1 MNLAELLDGII
12 TIPLEQQYQ
21 DIQVKGITLDSREI
35 ETGFVFF
42 ALSGSVEHGLKYTQQ
57 VIDSGANAIIYELYG
72 GESYE
77 LDDRVIP
84 HLAIKNL
91 GIKLT
96 QLAKRFYQQPS
107 KKIDVIGIT
116 GTNGKTTCSQ
126 FLLQLLP
133 HCGVIGT
140 LGWGD
145 KERLHKTQNTTP
157 DVLTV
162 QRLLAEFVNKN
173 KESVVMEVSSHGLQQ
188 GRLDAVDFDV
198 AVFTNLSRD
207 HLDYHGSMEDYLQAK
222 LLLFKYSGLKYIVV
236 NTDDKYSRQILETVN
251 KKVKCWAFSRAGK
264 KLATAENV
272 TAENIEYGLGGI
284 KCVVCW
290 GAKKAPLQTSI
301 MGDFNLENILAVIAV
316 LLAQGYSLN
325 DTVSKANTLQPING
339 RMERFGGSGQPSVV
353 VDFAHTPDAL
363 EKVLQS
369 VKKFCQKKLIVVF
382 GCGGGRD
389 KGKRVVMGTIA
400 ENYADQIILTSDNPR
415 LESPEKII
423 KDIMNGCSG
432 DAVTVI
438 QDRNLAIQ
446 TAIKNAQRHDCI
458 VIAGKGHEDYQEI
471 KGIKHPFSDQKV
483 VMKVL
488 QDKD

>member
-1 MNLAELLDGII
+1 MNLAELLDGMA
-12 TIPLEQQYQ
+12 TLPLEPQYQ
-21 DIQVKGITLDSREI
+21 DIQIKGITLDSREV
-35 ETGFVFF
+35 TKGFVFF
-42 ALSGSVEHGLKYTQQ
+42 ALSGSVEHGLKYAQQ
-57 VIDSGANAIIYELYG
+57 VIDSGANAIIYEPSG
-72 GESYE
+72 SEAYE
-77 LDDRVIP
+77 LDDGIP
-84 HLAIKNL
+84 HLAIKGL
-91 GIKLT
+91 GIKLA
-96 QLAKRFYQQPS
+96 QLAKRFYQKPS
-107 KKIDVIGIT
+107 KKVDVIGIT

-145 KERLHKTQNTTP
+145 KERLYKTQNTTP

-162 QRLLAEFVNKN
+162 QRLLAAFANNN
-173 KESVVMEVSSHGLQQ
+173 KETIVMEVSSHGLQQ
-188 GRLDAVDFDV
+188 GRVDAVDFKA

-207 HLDYHGSMEDYLQAK
+207 HLDYHGSMDDYLQAK
-222 LLLFKYSGLKYIVV
+222 LLLFKNSGLKYVVV
-236 NTDDKYSRQILETVN
+236 NTDDKYSQQFLDTVK
-251 KKVKCWAFSRAGK
+251 KKVKCWAFSRSGK
-264 KLATAENV
+264 NLVLAENV
-272 TAENIEYGLGGI
+272 TAENIEYRLSGI

-290 GAKKAPLQTSI
+290 GAKKASLQTSI
-301 MGDFNLENILAVIAV
+301 MGNFNLENILAVITV
-316 LLAQGYSLN
+316 LLAQGYELN
-325 DTVSKANTLQPING
+325 DAVSKANTLQPING
-339 RMERFGGSGQPSVV
+339 RMESFGGRGKPYIV

-363 EKVLQS
+363 KKVLQS

-415 LESPEKII
+415 LESAEQII
-423 KDIMNGCSG
+423 KDIKKGCSG
-432 DAVTVI
+432 DAIEVI
-438 QDRNLAIQ
+438 QDRKLAIQ
-446 TAIKNAQRHDCI
+446 TAIKNAQQHDCI

-483 VMKVL
+483 VMKAL